1 MSENIQMINN
11 IETEIEKAVEL
22 CKKDYSR
29 DDIWQILQ
37 INSSEN
43 PDINIEKQI
52 CILKLDSVISQPEA
66 DLLVFHQTNH
76 HGLIREATAQ
86 KINEFMKNSGFVQY
100 FQTELISDTLL
111 KAINDINPNICRLII
126 EILPKIENKQYFLD
140 NLYKRFEVVFDELD
154 KLKRSN
160 WYTKKLFN
168 LYWCLESLAVL
179 NAPVDERMESVLKRS
194 VVFRDYT
201 IREKTAM
208 VVHYLSETSSCIA
221 EIKSLLKQDDNY
233 YVKRYSLQ
241 W

>member
-11 IETEIEKAVEL
+11 IEKEIEKAVEL
-22 CKKDYSR
+22 CKKEYSR
-29 DDIWQILQ
+29 DDIWRILR
-37 INSSEN
+37 ISSAES
-43 PDINIEKQI
+43 PEINIEKQI
-52 CILKLDSVISQPEA
+52 CILKLDSVLSQSEA
-66 DLLVFHQTNH
+66 ELLVFHQTNH

-86 KINEFMKNSGFVQY
+86 KINEFMKDSEQVKY
-100 FQTELISDTLL
+100 FQTETILDSLL
-111 KAINDINPNICRLII
+111 KAVNDINPNICRLII
-126 EILPKIENKQYFLD
+126 EILPKIENKKYILD
-140 NLYKRFEVVFDELD
+140 KLYQRFEFVFEELE

-179 NAPVDERMESVLKRS
+179 KAPIDERLEGVLKRS
-194 VVFRDYT
+194 VLIRDYT

-208 VVHYLSETSSCIA
+208 VIHYLSGTSPSVC
-221 EIKSLLKQDDNY
+221 EIKALLKQDENY

>member
-1 MSENIQMINN
+1 MNKDIKIITT
-11 IETEIEKAVEL
+11 IETEIERAVEL
-22 CKKDYSR
+22 CQKEYSR
-29 DDIWQILQ
+29 EDIWQILA
-37 INSSEN
+37 INSAEN

-52 CILKLDSVISQPEA
+52 CILNLDSILSQYEA
-66 DLLVFHQTNH
+66 DLLAFHQTNH

-86 KINEFMKNSGFVQY
+86 KINEFMKTPEFAQY
-100 FQTELISDTLL
+100 FQSKEILDILL
-111 KAINDINPNICRLII
+111 NAVNDINPNICRLII
-126 EILPKIENKQYFLD
+126 EILPEIDNKQYFLD
-140 NLYKRFEVVFDELD
+140 NLYKRFDFVFDELE

-179 NAPVDERMESVLKRS
+179 KAPIDKRLESVLKQS
-194 VVFRDYT
+194 SAFRDYT

-208 VVHYLSETSSCIA
+208 VIHYLPDTSSCIS
-221 EIKSLLKQDDNY
+221 EIKSLLKRDENY